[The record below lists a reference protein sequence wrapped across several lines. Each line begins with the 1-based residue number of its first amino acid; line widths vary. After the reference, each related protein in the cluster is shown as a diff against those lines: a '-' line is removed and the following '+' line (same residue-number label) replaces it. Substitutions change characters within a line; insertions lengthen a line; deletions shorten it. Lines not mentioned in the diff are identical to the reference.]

1 MNNIKLIRE
10 NPELFKKKFKERSL
24 LDYEKIV
31 TKILEDDTKV
41 RTIIQNQQEYQEKR
55 NLISKN
61 LSNIT
66 DKTSEEF
73 KKLSNEVLEIKKN
86 IEETE
91 IKINNINNDIIKI
104 MSELPN
110 IHDDSVPVGK
120 GSKENKEIRKYGEV
134 KNFPYK
140 TLSHDDIGIK
150 KKLFDFETA
159 AKISGSRFVILNSVL
174 AKLERVLI
182 NFMVETH
189 VKEFGYNEVNVPI
202 IVNESTMFGTGQLP
216 KFKKEQYELTNK
228 QWLIPTAE
236 VSLTNIFREKIL
248 DYKDLPIRYVASTPC
263 FRAEAG
269 AAGQDTKGILRQHQ
283 FYKVE
288 LVSAVEPKK
297 RMEELERMT
306 SCAEAIL
313 QKLELPYRVSLLS
326 SGDIGFSAEK
336 TYDIEVW
343 LPSQNAYREISSCS
357 SCGQFQAIRMNAK
370 YKNSE
375 KKNDH
380 IATLN
385 GSGLAIGRTIIA
397 IMENYQDKNG
407 DIIIPKILQ
416 PLMGVSKI

>member
-1 MNNIKLIRE
+1 MNNIKQIRE
-10 NPELFKKKFKERSL
+10 NPELFKKKLKERSL
-24 LDYEKIV
+24 LNYEKIV
-31 TKILEDDTKV
+31 DKILDDDLKA
-41 RTIIQNQQEYQEKR
+41 RKLIQYQQEYQEKR
-55 NLISKN
+55 NAISKN
-61 LSNIT
+61 LSNI
-66 DKTSEEF
+66 DNKSSNEF
-73 KKLSNEVLEIKKN
+73 KKFSNEVLEIKKK
-86 IEETE
+86 IDEAELK
-91 IKINNINNDIIKI
+91 IKIINNEILKL

-120 GSKENKEIRKYGEV
+120 DKKENKEIRKYSEV
-134 KNFPYK
+134 KKFSFK
-140 TLSHDDIGIK
+140 ALSHDEIGVK

-159 AKISGSRFVILNSVL
+159 AKISGSRFVILNSSL
-174 AKLERVLI
+174 AKLERILI

-189 VKEFGYNEVNVPI
+189 IKEFGYKEVNVPI
-202 IVNESTMFGTGQLP
+202 IVNENAMYGTGQLP
-216 KFKKEQYELTNK
+216 KFKNEQYELINK

-288 LVSAVEPKK
+288 LVSAVEPKN

-313 QKLELPYRVSLLS
+313 KKLELPYRVSLLS
-326 SGDIGFSAEK
+326 SGDMGFSAEK

-343 LPSQNAYREISSCS
+343 LPSQNTYREISSCS
-357 SCGQFQAIRMNAK
+357 SCGQFQAMRMNAK

-375 KKNDH
+375 KKNDY

-416 PLMGVSKI
+416 PLMGITKI